1 MTKLRVVRVRVS
13 CTDYNKSK
21 DKTLNKQIITNVEL
35 VKFNDDTY
43 RSLSNDTITSSK
55 SIY

>member
-1 MTKLRVVRVRVS
+1 MTTISQRTKLRVVKETERSSMTV
-13 CTDYNKSK
+13 T
-21 DKTLNKQIITNVEL
+21 VEL
-35 VKFNDDTY
+35 VKFNNDTF

>member
-1 MTKLRVVRVRVS
+1 MNKIESSKYELAVVTTISQRTKLGVVKETER
-13 CTDYNKSK
+13 
-21 DKTLNKQIITNVEL
+21 VEL

-43 RSLSNDTITSSK
+43 RSLSNDTITSLK

>member
-1 MTKLRVVRVRVS
+1 MTMISQRTKLRVVKETERSSTTV
-13 CTDYNKSK
+13 T
-21 DKTLNKQIITNVEL
+21 VEL
-35 VKFNDDTY
+35 VKFNNDTY